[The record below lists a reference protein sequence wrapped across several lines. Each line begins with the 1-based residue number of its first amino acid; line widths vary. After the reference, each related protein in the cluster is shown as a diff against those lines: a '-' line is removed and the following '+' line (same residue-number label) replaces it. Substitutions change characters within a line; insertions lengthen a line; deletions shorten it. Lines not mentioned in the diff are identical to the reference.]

1 MDRPDKNMIHYL
13 KQLIHIHCTE
23 DEHESLV
30 NDLGEMLDYM
40 EQLREVDT
48 ENVSPCHHVLENF
61 TNVMRE
67 DEVGETLSR
76 EAFLKNA
83 PSHIGGMIRVPPVI
97 KGK

>member
-1 MDRPDKNMIHYL
+1 MTRPDKDMIHYL
-13 KQLIHIHCTE
+13 TQLSHIHCTE
-23 DEHESLV
+23 DEQESLM
-30 NDLGEMLDYM
+30 NDLGEMLDYV
-40 EQLREVDT
+40 EKLQEVDT
-48 ENVSPCHHVLENF
+48 EKVSPCHHVLEDF

-76 EAFLKNA
+76 ETFLKNA